1 MGLVLMGVFRSNGQG
16 TANSTRI
23 SGKRS
28 RHETAPNPEIS
39 PAYEA
44 ELPAS
49 HVPHHRPCRC
59 GAQGVVAPFALFRRA
74 RSGVRGTRRL
84 QRVIQGRLPNLDS
97 CSGLAN
103 IQVVGDMF
111 LGPLQLPRG
120 DHGLAPAS
128 SGGSQS
134 RAGPVTDEVPLKLP
148 QGAEHGKISRPPDV
162 VVSMLSDSDRN
173 PTPRASSAPMTSIRC
188 GSERPRRSSR
198 RCF

>member
-1 MGLVLMGVFRSNGQG
+1 MNRWASCSWACFDR
-16 TANSTRI
+16 TA
-23 SGKRS
+23 K
-28 RHETAPNPEIS
+28 
-39 PAYEA
+39 
-44 ELPAS
+44 ELPIQQESAVNGLATKRPLTLRS
-49 HVPHHRPCRC
+49 VPPMRQSFLRRTYRIPHHRPCRC
-59 GAQGVVAPFALFRRA
+59 GAQSVVAPFALFRRA

-134 RAGPVTDEVPLKLP
+134 RAGPVTDEIPLKLP
-148 QGAEHGKISRPPDV
+148 L
-162 VVSMLSDSDRN
+162 M
-173 PTPRASSAPMTSIRC
+173 
-188 GSERPRRSSR
+188 RSTA
-198 RCF
+198 